1 MKYII
6 LSIIFTSQFF
16 AIQKVGFIASEVIR
30 EKFPEAE
37 RAEQRIQ
44 SNVEQ
49 WKRELEN
56 FDIKIQNVELD
67 LKKNRLLWT
76 ESEIVNKETQIQQ
89 LQIEKQKF
97 ASTTFDTGGKYDQLV
112 KTIWKPIE
120 DKIFAAVAAISAEQ
134 NYDFI
139 FDKSLQPVPYT
150 NYRYD
155 ITVDVLERL
164 GVDVEKMK
172 EELKKKINEDPR
184 NQKPEPKTVKKRAKR
199 RSRGRKSRGRT
210 QEEESQE
217 EQSETEFEQR
227 NEEEEEK
234 REEEQEPEVLEQENP
249 NNKDPRKK

>member
-6 LSIIFTSQFF
+6 LSIILTTQFF
-16 AIQKVGFIASEVIR
+16 AIQKVGFIASEIIR

-56 FDIKIQNVELD
+56 FDIKIQNAELD

-120 DKIFAAVAAISAEQ
+120 DKIFAAVSAISAEQ
-134 NYDFI
+134 NYDFV

-155 ITVDVLERL
+155 LTVDVLERL
-164 GVDVEKMK
+164 GVDVDKMK
-172 EELKKKINEDPR
+172 EDLKKKINEDPR

-199 RSRGRKSRGRT
+199 RSRGRRSRGRT
-210 QEEESQE
+210 QEEEQA
-217 EQSETEFEQR
+217 ETEFEQR
-227 NEEEEEK
+227 NEEEPEPVEF
-234 REEEQEPEVLEQENP
+234 EQESP
-249 NNKDPRKK
+249 NKKDPKKK